1 MLTCWLG
8 YAIRWGVGLVIYWN
22 ICLRISNVHS
32 NSCGIMLHRRWDNV
46 DLFEFLEQSELNLIQ
61 QLCSCYPDLSLD
73 QIEMLV
79 EDFGNELDNE
89 CIRSFELA

>member
-1 MLTCWLG
+1 M
-8 YAIRWGVGLVIYWN
+8 
-22 ICLRISNVHS
+22 
-32 NSCGIMLHRRWDNV
+32 